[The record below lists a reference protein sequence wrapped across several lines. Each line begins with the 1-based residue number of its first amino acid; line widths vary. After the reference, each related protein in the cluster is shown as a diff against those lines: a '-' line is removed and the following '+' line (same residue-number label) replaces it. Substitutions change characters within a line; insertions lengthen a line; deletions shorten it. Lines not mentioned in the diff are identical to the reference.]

1 MNVSG
6 FVFVPH
12 GTGGS
17 ALVTGD
23 PALVTGDP
31 AVFLTGAF
39 HEGAE
44 GRSRALTGLPWLS
57 PGLARGPLE
66 CMTSGPW

>member
-17 ALVTGD
+17 APG
-23 PALVTGDP
+23 TGDP
-31 AVFLTGAF
+31 AVFLTLELFMKEPRDCSHG
-39 HEGAE
+39 
-44 GRSRALTGLPWLS
+44 LTGLPWLF
-57 PGLARGPLE
+57 
-66 CMTSGPW
+66 PWPCQGHS